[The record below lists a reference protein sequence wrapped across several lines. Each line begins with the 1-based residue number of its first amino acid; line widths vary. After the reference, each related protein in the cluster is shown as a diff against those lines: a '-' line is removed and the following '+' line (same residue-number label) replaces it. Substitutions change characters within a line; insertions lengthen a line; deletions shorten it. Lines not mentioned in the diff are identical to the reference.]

1 MSKEYSKSISVNLRV
16 KWKTTKEYAFDDGV
30 TDEVYSVVMGRI
42 EKCLAANV
50 CGQVGAIPGTEK
62 MELTYAV
69 SM

>member
-1 MSKEYSKSISVNLRV
+1 MATEYNKYITVNLRV
-16 KWKTTKEYAFDDGV
+16 RWKTTEEFAFDDAA
-30 TDEVYSVVMGRI
+30 TDQVYNVVMGRI

-62 MELTYAV
+62 MELLYSV